1 MAILAHSAW
10 DRHMFRGL
18 TQRAH
23 KVLTILAQE
32 EAKRFHSEQSLPE
45 HVILALLKDGEGV
58 AVKALQRVKVNV
70 AEMQTEIERTVPKGS
85 GGLILGDVP
94 ASKRARKMLET
105 SAEEASSMGHEY
117 IGTEHFLLAAAR
129 ERDGVVQ
136 RYLEKF
142 NVTPNML
149 REAIIRING
158 LGDVQPRSTGGSSQR
173 RRSQSSSRKPTPTL
187 DEFSRDLTTLARESK
202 LDPVIGRTREI
213 QRVIQILARRT
224 KNNPVLIG
232 EPGVGK
238 TAIVEGLAQ
247 RVVNGTAPDVLHGR
261 RVLTLDLASL
271 VAGTKYRGEF
281 EERLKRVMKEITS
294 AGNVVMFIDELHTI
308 IGAGGAEGAI
318 DASNMLKPALSRG
331 ELQCI
336 GATTLNEFRKY
347 IERDAALERRFQP
360 VFVEEPEVDDTV
372 EILKGIKDRYAEHHQ
387 VVYTYEALESAVHL
401 SQRYIS
407 DRHLPDKAIDLLD
420 EAGARKRIDNS
431 VRPKTLTK
439 LDEKIERLTI
449 EKSNLVNS
457 QNYEKAAAVRDQV
470 RQLKTDL
477 EARERDWQ
485 RDMQSEQ
492 RLVDMEDIQQVISDI
507 TGIPLAR
514 IVQTESERL
523 LNIEEELHKRVV
535 GQDEAIN
542 VIAAAIRR
550 SRTGLSSP
558 RRPLGSF
565 VFLGPTGVGKTL
577 VAKTLAEFLFGNED
591 ALVRIDMSDFMEK
604 HNVSRL
610 VGAPPGY
617 VGYEEGGM
625 LTERIRRRPYS
636 VILLDEIEKAHPDVF
651 NLLLQ
656 VLEEG
661 QLQDQ
666 LGHTVSFRNTVLIMT
681 SNAGAREI
689 SSDTSL
695 GFQVD
700 SSGKQFAEIRSHVLA
715 EMKRLFSPE
724 FLNRIDESVV
734 FHALSKQELE
744 SILTLELNDVRERLR
759 DQRIELE
766 MRKEAREYLMEKG
779 YDPKYGARPLRRV
792 LQKDIEDPLSLDI
805 LKGKFLPGS
814 TVVGYLRDGKLLFR
828 RKRGNNNKVAAR
840 SESNSAELVG
850 SSKE

>member
-1 MAILAHSAW
+1 
-10 DRHMFRGL
+10 MFKGL

-58 AVKALQRVKVNV
+58 AVKALQRVKINV
-70 AEMQTEIERTVPKGS
+70 AEMQLEIERSVPKGT

-105 SAEEASSMGHEY
+105 SADEASGMGHEL

-129 ERDGVVQ
+129 EREGVVL
-136 RYLEKF
+136 RYLQKF

-149 REAIIRING
+149 REAVIRING
-158 LGDVQPRSTGGSSQR
+158 VGEAQQQRSGGSGSGSR
-173 RRSQSSSRKPTPTL
+173 RRSQGSARKPTPTL
-187 DEFSRDLTTLARESK
+187 DEFSRDLTSLAREGK

-247 RVVNGTAPDVLHGR
+247 KVVNGTAPDVLHGR
-261 RVLTLDLASL
+261 RVLTLDLASI

-281 EERLKRVMKEITS
+281 EERLKRVMKEITGS
-294 AGNVVMFIDELHTI
+294 GNVVLFIDELHTI

-347 IERDAALERRFQP
+347 IERDAALERRFQA
-360 VFVEEPEVDDTV
+360 VFVEEPEVEDTI
-372 EILKGIKDRYAEHHQ
+372 EILKGIKERYAAHHQ
-387 VVYTYEALESAVHL
+387 VVYTYDALESAAQL

-431 VRPKTLTK
+431 ARPKELTD
-439 LDEKIERLTI
+439 LDSKIERLTI

-457 QNYEKAAAVRDQV
+457 QNYEKAAKVRDQG

-477 EARERDWQ
+477 EARKKKWQ
-485 RDMQSEQ
+485 KNMQSEQ
-492 RLVDMEDIQQVISDI
+492 RLVDVEDIQHVISEI

-523 LNIEEELHKRVV
+523 LNIEDELHQRVV
-535 GQDEAIN
+535 GQDEAIA

-577 VAKTLAEFLFGNED
+577 VAKTLAEFLFGNEE

-689 SSDTSL
+689 SSDSSL
-695 GFQVD
+695 GFQVTPG
-700 SSGKQFAEIRSHVLA
+700 GKQFSEIKSHVLA

-734 FHALSKQELE
+734 FHALSKAQLEQILELE
-744 SILTLELNDVRERLR
+744 LQEVRSRLDDQQINLEVRK
-759 DQRIELE
+759 D
-766 MRKEAREYLMEKG
+766 AREYLMEKG

-805 LKGKFLPGS
+805 LKGRFLPGS
-814 TVVGYLRDGKLLFR
+814 TAIAYVRDGKLLFR
-828 RKRGNNNKVAAR
+828 RRRTNTGKAQSR
-840 SESNSAELVG
+840 SRTAELVG
-850 SSKE
+850 AGQEQ

>member
-1 MAILAHSAW
+1 
-10 DRHMFRGL
+10 MFKGL

-58 AVKALQRVKVNV
+58 AVKALQRVKINV
-70 AEMQTEIERTVPKGS
+70 AEMQMEIERTVPKGT

-105 SAEEASSMGHEY
+105 SAEEASSMGHEL

-129 ERDGVVQ
+129 ERDGVVT
-136 RYLEKF
+136 RYLQKF

-149 REAIIRING
+149 REAVIRING
-158 LGDVQPRSTGGSSQR
+158 LGDVQQRSSSSSSGQR
-173 RRSQSSSRKPTPTL
+173 RRGQSSTRKPTPTL
-187 DEFSRDLTTLARESK
+187 DEFSRDLTTLAREGK

-247 RVVNGTAPDVLHGR
+247 KVVNGTAPDVLHGR

-281 EERLKRVMKEITS
+281 EERLKRVMKEITG
-294 AGNVVMFIDELHTI
+294 AGNVVLFIDELHTI

-347 IERDAALERRFQP
+347 IERDAALERRFQA
-360 VFVEEPEVDDTV
+360 VFVEEPEVEDTI

-387 VVYTYEALESAVHL
+387 VVYTYDSLESAAQL

-431 VRPKTLTK
+431 VRPKDLTD
-439 LDEKIERLTI
+439 LDEKIERLNI

-457 QNYEKAAAVRDQV
+457 QNYEKAASVRDQV
-470 RQLKTDL
+470 RQLKSDL
-477 EARERDWQ
+477 DNRKKKWQ
-485 RDMQSEQ
+485 QSMQSEQ
-492 RLVDMEDIQQVISDI
+492 RLVDVEDIQQVISDI

-523 LNIEEELHKRVV
+523 LNIEEELHRRVV
-535 GQDEAIN
+535 GQDEAIS

-591 ALVRIDMSDFMEK
+591 ALVRVDMSDFMEK

-689 SSDTSL
+689 SAESSL
-695 GFQVD
+695 GFQVGPG
-700 SSGKQFAEIRSHVLA
+700 GKQFSEIRSHVLA

-734 FHALSKQELE
+734 FHSLSKAQLELILELE
-744 SILTLELNDVRERLR
+744 LDDVRSRLGE
-759 DQRIELE
+759 QQISLE
-766 MRKEAREYLMEKG
+766 VRKDAREYLMEKG

-805 LKGKFLPGS
+805 LKGRFLPGS
-814 TVVGYLRDGKLLFR
+814 TAIAYVRDGKLLFR
-828 RKRGNNNKVAAR
+828 RRRSSTGKASSRGPT
-840 SESNSAELVG
+840 AELVG
-850 SSKE
+850 AGQEK

>member
-1 MAILAHSAW
+1 
-10 DRHMFRGL
+10 MFKGL

-58 AVKALQRVKVNV
+58 AVKALQRAKINV
-70 AEMQTEIERTVPKGS
+70 AEMQMEIERTVPKGS

-105 SAEEASSMGHEY
+105 SAEEASSMGHEL

-129 ERDGVVQ
+129 ERDGVVM
-136 RYLEKF
+136 RYLQKF

-158 LGDVQPRSTGGSSQR
+158 LGDVQQRSSSSSSGQR
-173 RRSQSSSRKPTPTL
+173 RRSQSSTRKPTPTL
-187 DEFSRDLTTLARESK
+187 DEFSRDLTTLAREGK

-247 RVVNGTAPDVLHGR
+247 KVVNGTAPDVLHGR

-281 EERLKRVMKEITS
+281 EERLKRVMKEITG

-347 IERDAALERRFQP
+347 IERDAALERRFQA
-360 VFVEEPEVDDTV
+360 VFVEEPEVEDTI

-387 VVYTYEALESAVHL
+387 VVYTYDALESAAQL

-407 DRHLPDKAIDLLD
+407 DRRLPDKAIDLLD

-431 VRPKTLTK
+431 VRPKELTD
-439 LDEKIERLTI
+439 LDEKIGRLNI

-457 QNYEKAAAVRDQV
+457 QNYEKAASVRDQV
-470 RQLKTDL
+470 RQLKADL
-477 EARERDWQ
+477 DGRKKEWKQ
-485 RDMQSEQ
+485 NLQSEQ
-492 RLVDMEDIQQVISDI
+492 RLVDVEDIQQVISDI

-514 IVQTESERL
+514 IVQTESDRL
-523 LNIEEELHKRVV
+523 LNIEEDLHRRVV
-535 GQDEAIN
+535 GQDEAIS

-689 SSDTSL
+689 STDSSL
-695 GFQVD
+695 GFQVEPG
-700 SSGKQFAEIRSHVLA
+700 GKQFSEIRSHVLS

-734 FHALSKQELE
+734 FHALSKPQLEQILELE
-744 SILTLELNDVRERLR
+744 LEDVRSRLGE
-759 DQRIELE
+759 QQISLE
-766 MRKEAREYLMEKG
+766 VRKEAREYLMEKG

-805 LKGKFLPGS
+805 LKGRFLPGS
-814 TVVGYLRDGKLLFR
+814 TAIAYIRDGKLLFR
-828 RKRGNNNKVAAR
+828 RRR
-840 SESNSAELVG
+840 SSTRKAPSRKQTAELVG
-850 SSKE
+850 AGQEK